1 MSNYFFFPRKFFFF
15 FFLQKEFIFFEI
27 IDFIL
32 GIPAAIKPEF
42 GGLMKWLVRGGECHG
57 ECHTKLTG
65 KKRKERSGKEGIS
78 DVSIGLE
85 KQVVI

>member
-1 MSNYFFFPRKFFFF
+1 
-15 FFLQKEFIFFEI
+15 
-27 IDFIL
+27 
-32 GIPAAIKPEF
+32 
-42 GGLMKWLVRGGECHG
+42 MKWLVRGGECHG

-78 DVSIGLE
+78 DISIGLE